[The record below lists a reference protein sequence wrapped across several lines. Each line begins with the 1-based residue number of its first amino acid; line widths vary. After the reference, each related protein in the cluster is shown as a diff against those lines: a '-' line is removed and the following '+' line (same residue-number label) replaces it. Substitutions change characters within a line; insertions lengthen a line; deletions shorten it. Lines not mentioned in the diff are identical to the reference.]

1 MGTRERQEGM
11 KRKGNKKQRI
21 LAVSTVDHRAT
32 ILTFGLNF

>member
-1 MGTRERQEGM
+1 MGMRERQEGM
-11 KRKGNKKQRI
+11 KRENKKQRI